1 MNYNVIINLAYS
13 FDEEQINKIIKIQ
26 ATIRGMEMR
35 DKIKLKSK
43 KKKQK
48 EEEEIIKTDGNN
60 INNGEF
66 IYENKIKKEIKEN
79 DIELY
84 NKTLVDLFTNQI
96 KLKTTEESKEA
107 LLCIFFIN
115 LGYIKEYDTNKT
127 FFKIVVKY
135 LLKLMENSKVNYTI
149 LMNCFSMIMLKK
161 EVPIPNKDE
170 LLDEVK
176 KVFEDEADI
185 KIVETFIKKCF
196 YIFDR

>member
-79 DIELY
+79 DICFNIPIIILSFIG
-84 NKTLVDLFTNQI
+84 LFGGLF
-96 KLKTTEESKEA
+96 KL
-107 LLCIFFIN
+107 
-115 LGYIKEYDTNKT
+115 
-127 FFKIVVKY
+127 
-135 LLKLMENSKVNYTI
+135 
-149 LMNCFSMIMLKK
+149 
-161 EVPIPNKDE
+161 
-170 LLDEVK
+170 
-176 KVFEDEADI
+176 
-185 KIVETFIKKCF
+185 
-196 YIFDR
+196 